1 MRLCNRRY
9 CVGDEIPIE
18 EEITQ
23 QNEEKMKIN
32 NPFKAFLRKIHEERI
47 ASEKAE
53 TIKTVNSGIVI
64 ANDKNDPDNKIYI
77 YVCGVPVALVCDI
90 VKDGENC
97 VLIDQVG
104 EFVANIKKMYRNK
117 LNGNKVIRYGD
128 EGNKDNA

>member
-1 MRLCNRRY
+1 
-9 CVGDEIPIE
+9 
-18 EEITQ
+18 
-23 QNEEKMKIN
+23 MKIN
-32 NPFKAFLRKIHEERI
+32 NPFKAFLRKMREERI
-47 ASEKAE
+47 TSIEAQNNR
-53 TIKTVNSGIVI
+53 TVNQEVVI

-77 YVCGVPVALVCDI
+77 YVRGVPVALVCDI

-117 LNGNKVIRYGD
+117 LNGNKVICYGD